1 MTTENTSF
9 LPEGFRT
16 RMREFLGGEVDAF
29 ENSFHREPRRALR
42 VNTRRVS
49 AREFYEQNRQ
59 CFGLSPVPWAG
70 AGFYYRTEGECRP
83 GKHPY
88 HEAGLYYIQEPSAM
102 AAAAMLCD
110 GGVLVYST
118 CTFAPEENE
127 GTVAR
132 FLLRHPDF
140 HTARIPEAL
149 RFAGFD
155 SGRPEF
161 LKASVYDRELA
172 PEGMTPAIEEELC
185 RAIRLWP
192 HRLEGEGHFVCL
204 LQREGERSARFCAD
218 RMQTA
223 DTEAVKLWGAFADT
237 SLRGGRTL
245 FPGERMIAFGGE
257 LYLMPEAF
265 SMQGLKVLRPGLDLG
280 AVKKG
285 RFEPSHSLALALQ
298 PLGAS
303 AALEAEMDS
312 AGPEVLR
319 YLRGESLT
327 EASTRVCMG
336 VSPGRESL
344 MEASTRV
351 SMYVSPDA
359 LQEVLQGV
367 ARGWTLMKTDGFAL
381 GWGKASG
388 GVIKNHYPKG
398 LRWMS

>member
-102 AAAAMLCD
+102 AAAALSGAEPGERILDLCAAPGGKTTQLADRMEGRGLLVANEIHPQRARILSQNVERMGVANAVVTNESPERLEQRFPAFFDRIVVDAPCSGEGMFLREEQARSGWTTDNIRLCARRQDAVLDSAAAMLCD

-204 LQREGERSARFCAD
+204 LQREGSGRPGFAQTGCRRRTRRRLSCGAPLRMPRS
-218 RMQTA
+218 
-223 DTEAVKLWGAFADT
+223 GA
-237 SLRGGRTL
+237 GGRC
-245 FPGERMIAFGGE
+245 FPERG
-257 LYLMPEAF
+257 
-265 SMQGLKVLRPGLDLG
+265 
-280 AVKKG
+280 
-285 RFEPSHSLALALQ
+285 
-298 PLGAS
+298 
-303 AALEAEMDS
+303 
-312 AGPEVLR
+312 
-319 YLRGESLT
+319 
-327 EASTRVCMG
+327 
-336 VSPGRESL
+336 
-344 MEASTRV
+344 
-351 SMYVSPDA
+351 
-359 LQEVLQGV
+359 
-367 ARGWTLMKTDGFAL
+367 
-381 GWGKASG
+381 
-388 GVIKNHYPKG
+388 
-398 LRWMS
+398 